1 MANRIITLDQV
12 KKNPLVDTMVRH
24 SNEFLGAL
32 GYTEHGFR
40 HIGLVSTISRNIL
53 ERLGYPP
60 RVQELTAI
68 AGYLHDIGN
77 AVNRNLHAEA
87 GGPLVFTILVQMGM
101 EPDEIAEIVAAVGNH
116 DEKNGLPVSA
126 VSAALI
132 LADKADVHRSRVRN
146 RDFATFD
153 VHDRVNYAVEHSF
166 IRVDESKRTITLEL
180 TIDIE
185 ICPVLDY
192 FEIFMTRMML
202 CRRAADFL
210 GCQFE
215 LYVNGSK
222 LL

>member
-1 MANRIITLDQV
+1 MSTPLITLEQV
-12 KKNPLVDTMVRH
+12 KKNPVVETFVRR
-24 SNEFLGAL
+24 SNEFLGSL

-40 HIGLVSTISRNIL
+40 HIGLVSTIAKNIL

-68 AGYLHDIGN
+68 AGYMHDIGN
-77 AVNRNLHAEA
+77 VVNRNLHAEVGA
-87 GGPLVFTILVQMGM
+87 TLVFDILMQMGM
-101 EPDEIAEIVAAVGNH
+101 DPEEIAHIVAAVGNH
-116 DEKNGLPVSA
+116 DEKNGLPVNA

-146 RDFATFD
+146 TDFATFD

-166 IRVDESKRTITLEL
+166 LRVDEVKRTITLEL

-202 CRRAADFL
+202 SRRAADFL

-215 LYVNGSK
+215 LFVNGSK